1 MFAVISQP
9 QLVKKQA
16 AAFEDIFKRKISTLE
31 KLVASSYAISVTSV
45 IMKMK
50 FLIKLNELVPI
61 IVTSPFPAFKK
72 RISVDKYGGM

>member
-1 MFAVISQP
+1 M
-9 QLVKKQA
+9 VKKQA
-16 AAFEDIFKRKISTLE
+16 AVFEDIFKLKISTLE
-31 KLVASSYAISVTSV
+31 KLVASSYAISMISV

-50 FLIKLNELVPI
+50 FLIKLSELTMWPI